1 MASRQSIHLSASSF
15 RLRAREAGPTAQER
29 PNREKSE
36 PRRLPVIWFSR
47 RAAEKLRESRF
58 AKAQASVIR
67 DTVRLGNPCGHPQT
81 WGIRQ
86 MVTGGE
92 PFVR

>member
-1 MASRQSIHLSASSF
+1 MAGRQSIHLSAS
-15 RLRAREAGPTAQER
+15 AREAGPTAQER
-29 PNREKSE
+29 PNRENE
-36 PRRLPVIWFSR
+36 
-47 RAAEKLRESRF
+47 RAPPPANSSDVLVLQTRGRKLRESRF

-67 DTVRLGNPCGHPQT
+67 NTVKPGNPCGHPQT